1 MEPFIEKK
9 KKKTWS
15 LIISHP
21 EIRHFVEWSKGHNAS
36 IDKVQKYRLEQK
48 RKQFMYAAESGT
60 LDISFKNSITILR
73 NGGFGHVLNLCIS
86 ANFFVIPWKCW
97 SISSMPRVISRIRIE
112 TQWKFSFGGKELR
125 FFLLRHACMLESWLI
140 STAEK
145 QMLNHRRKEYYKSRG
160 GACVFYRQHLTIKET
175 TCKRTMC
182 CNYWNRDDIIR
193 SNAKTLLRKCLERFM
208 YFFCFVLNNLEI
220 YFQFDKNGNSC
231 CAYRMEDR

>member
-1 MEPFIEKK
+1 MYIRELFRYSMEMLVDFVDAAC
-9 KKKTWS
+9 
-15 LIISHP
+15 SHRNAVK
-21 EIRHFVEWSKGHNAS
+21 IFV
-36 IDKVQKYRLEQK
+36 RRK
-48 RKQFMYAAESGT
+48 RIAIF
-60 LDISFKNSITILR
+60 
-73 NGGFGHVLNLCIS
+73 
-86 ANFFVIPWKCW
+86 P
-97 SISSMPRVISRIRIE
+97 SS
-112 TQWKFSFGGKELR
+112 T
-125 FFLLRHACMLESWLI
+125 CMLESWLI